1 MIPNRSTYHYTA
13 ATNFMNDAIGRLIYH
28 AGSHHMYYQVQ
39 PVRHDRGQRF
49 LGPCD
54 LHRSTGGAMSTH
66 NGGAGSADRSWR
78 NALDYI
84 AVDGRSISAAEVSD
98 FCSVLYLAERVHVVG
113 RGGSK
118 SAAHRLATQ
127 LTTLNYPV
135 QVDRLGTVEA
145 TDTVVAICGP
155 DFRDRQSVADVM
167 PRPAADTGAVLLAI
181 AADDCSSLLRL
192 ADAVITIPLPRP
204 RGRMEDDQP
213 ACVLFE
219 LLGLA
224 DRGRHRAGSGRT
236 DQQQRLPDCGPPAAG
251 SRRQCRHRCVTKP
264 PTELSSPTQAA

>member
-1 MIPNRSTYHYTA
+1 
-13 ATNFMNDAIGRLIYH
+13 
-28 AGSHHMYYQVQ
+28 
-39 PVRHDRGQRF
+39 
-49 LGPCD
+49 
-54 LHRSTGGAMSTH
+54 MSAH
-66 NGGAGSADRSWR
+66 NGGARSADRSWR

-84 AVDGRSISAAEVSD
+84 AVDGRCISALEVSD

-118 SAAHRLATQ
+118 FAANRLATQ

-135 QVDRLGTVEA
+135 QVDGLGTVEA

-167 PRPAADTGAVLLAI
+167 PRPAADIGAVLLAI
-181 AADDCSSLLRL
+181 AADDGSSFPRL

-219 LLGLA
+219 LLVSLTVDVIGRDLA
-224 DRGRHRAGSGRT
+224 GRISSNVYPIAAHQLRATG
-236 DQQQRLPDCGPPAAG
+236 DNADIAA
-251 SRRQCRHRCVTKP
+251 SQS
-264 PTELSSPTQAA
+264 PTELSSPTQAAQSR